1 MCSMRLSA
9 GKLIAGVFAT
19 SLALSCVHAPAALAH
34 TLTQDESEQ
43 TRTVMDLAYYDGA
56 DFDDRRHRLNLVL
69 PADGAPRATVL
80 WIHGGAW
87 AAGDRSREMTL
98 AQGLA
103 DQGIAVAVMSYRLSP
118 GRWMSERLPD
128 EGIQHPE
135 HIRDVARA
143 FPWLWNNGAD
153 HGLDRDALF
162 VSGYSAGGH
171 LSALLAMDESY
182 LAEQGL
188 DGDSVRGAIPVAG
201 TYDIENYYELIL
213 EGLGE
218 DVAVGHVLGVFG
230 PREGHAAASPASYL
244 DGYDTPTLIISEGE
258 SAIYTQHFEG
268 IVEEHP
274 SNQVIDFVYFS
285 EETHNSLFF
294 QLADADAPSP
304 ARDAMISFI
313 DQTLR
318 N

>member
-1 MCSMRLSA
+1 MKLSA
-9 GKLIAGVFAT
+9 RKLIAGVFAT
-19 SLALSCVHAPAALAH
+19 SLALSCANAPLAMALTMA
-34 TLTQDESEQ
+34 QDESPQ
-43 TRTVMDLAYYDGA
+43 TRTVMDLAYYEGA

-69 PADGAPRATVL
+69 PAQGAPRATVL

-128 EGIQHPE
+128 EGVQHPE
-135 HIRDVARA
+135 HVRDVARA
-143 FPWLWNNGAD
+143 FAWLWNNAAD
-153 HGLDRDALF
+153 HGLDRDTLF

-182 LAEQGL
+182 LTEQGL
-188 DGDSVRGAIPVAG
+188 DGDAVRGAIPVAG
-201 TYDIENYYELIL
+201 AYDIENYYELIR

-218 DVAVGHVLGVFG
+218 EVAVGHVLGVFG

-274 SNQVIDFVYFS
+274 SNEAIDFVYFS

-294 QLADADAPSP
+294 QLADAAAPSA
-304 ARDAMISFI
+304 ARDAMVSFI
-313 DQTLR
+313 DQTLSTDR
-318 N
+318 

>member
-1 MCSMRLSA
+1 MKLTA
-9 GKLIAGVFAT
+9 GKLIARVFAT
-19 SLALSCVHAPAALAH
+19 SLALSCAIAPLAVAH
-34 TLTQDESEQ
+34 TLAQDDIAEA
-43 TRTVMDLAYYDGA
+43 RTVMDLAYHDGA

-69 PADGAPRATVL
+69 PARGTPRATVL

-143 FPWLWNNGAD
+143 FAWLWNNASEY
-153 HGLDRDALF
+153 GLDQNALF

-171 LSALLAMDESY
+171 LSALLAMDERY
-182 LAEQGL
+182 LGEQGL
-188 DGDSVRGAIPVAG
+188 EGDTVRGAIPVAG

-213 EGLGE
+213 DGLGE

-230 PREGHAAASPASYL
+230 SREGHAAASPASYL
-244 DGYDTPTLIISEGE
+244 DGYDTPTLIISKGE
-258 SAIYTQHFEG
+258 SAIYTQHFEA
-268 IVEEHP
+268 IVEGHP
-274 SNQVIDFVYFS
+274 TNQVIDFVYFS

-294 QLADADAPSP
+294 QLADAEAPSA

-318 N
+318 D